1 MTDDSYATDPYVTN
15 AAWLRQAARP
25 DAIDEVADQFERP
38 VAEGSTAFWTAEDAA
53 PWPRSSRGW
62 RSMERMHPRALE
74 RRAG

>member
-1 MTDDSYATDPYVTN
+1 MPDDSYVTN

-38 VAEGSTAFWTAEDAA
+38 ADGAAAFWSGEEAA